1 MDTKQNLFGAALASY
16 FIGNKPL
23 AMLDTAAEGLLD
35 QASSMNIEA
44 LAARAGQP
52 LNGASNVEMRGETAV
67 LRVIGPVFRYSNLL
81 TRYFG
86 FMTLA
91 GLSKDFAAT
100 QGEEQVK
107 RIVMV
112 YDSPGGQASG
122 ISEFAEMIKRSSKP
136 VIAYVDGQAASAGYW
151 LASAAGRIV
160 VSKTAELGSIG
171 AVLGV
176 RLDQEDGIVRI
187 VSSQSPMKRPDPNTE
202 EGRSELQT
210 RIDTLAQIFIE
221 DVAGNRG
228 VSVETVLNDFG
239 RGGIKMGEQAV
250 AAGMADALGSF
261 EEVIAG

>member
-1 MDTKQNLFGAALASY
+1 MDTKQNLFGAALANY
-16 FIGNKPL
+16 FLGSAPL
-23 AMLDTAAEGLLD
+23 AMTNDYANSLLN

-52 LNGASNVEMRGETAV
+52 LNGSPNIEMRGQTAV
-67 LRVIGPVFRYSNLL
+67 LRVIGPVFRYDNIF
-81 TRYFG
+81 TRFFG
-86 FMTLA
+86 FQTLA
-91 GLSKDFAAT
+91 GLARDFATT

-136 VIAYVDGQAASAGYW
+136 VIAYVDGMAASAAYW

-176 RLDQEDGIVRI
+176 RVDQEDGIVRI
-187 VSSQSPMKRPDPNTE
+187 VSSQSPMKRPDPATE
-202 EGRSELQT
+202 EGRTELQT

-221 DVAGNRG
+221 DVAENRK
-228 VSVETVLNDFG
+228 VSVDTVLNDFG
-239 RGGIKMGEQAV
+239 KGGIRIGADAV
-250 AAGMADALGSF
+250 KLGMADSLGSF
-261 EEVIAG
+261 EELLAG